1 MDHLALCVVECLCG
15 THDLVSNCL
24 LPCESSEQSMN
35 ILTSVLLLYAKEEEA
50 FWLLVAVCERM
61 LPDYFNHRVIGNC
74 LLPSHLSL
82 GVVIKRLG

>member
-1 MDHLALCVVECLCG
+1 MANKLVPATITYVWKQVPCGWTFRQEPLLA
-15 THDLVSNCL
+15 D
-24 LPCESSEQSMN
+24 

-74 LLPSHLSL
+74 LLPSPLSL
-82 GVVIKRLG
+82 GVVIKRRG